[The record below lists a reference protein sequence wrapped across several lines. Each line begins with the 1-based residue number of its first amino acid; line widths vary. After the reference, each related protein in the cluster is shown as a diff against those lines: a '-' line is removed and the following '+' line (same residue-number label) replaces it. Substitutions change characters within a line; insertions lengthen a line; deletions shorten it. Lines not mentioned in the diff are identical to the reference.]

1 MSNECEPF
9 IEEWEL
15 YAKNHSHN
23 LIEKCLKLAQML
35 EYPELDI
42 SEYVEK
48 INSIGI
54 SLQNL
59 LVEKK
64 NPTYRISILNEY
76 LFSKYGFQGDMDD
89 YYNPKNNFL
98 NNVIEQKIGIPIT
111 LSIIYSEIGKF
122 LNLDL
127 KIVGFPSHVIVK
139 YDEETILDPFNH
151 GNLLSLDNLQEI
163 LHSNYGADVQVL
175 PEYLNE
181 ITTEKILIR
190 MLRNLKNSYM
200 ESYAYEMAI
209 KCNKM
214 ILSLS
219 SDSPDEVR
227 DLGIIENKLLHYDK
241 AVKLLNRYLELEPNA
256 NDADFILKL
265 IKEAREKIT
274 HQ

>member
-1 MSNECEPF
+1 MSNKSEPF

-15 YAKNHSHN
+15 YAKNPNHD

-98 NNVIEQKIGIPIT
+98 NNVIEQKVGIPIT

-151 GNLLSLDNLQEI
+151 GNPVSYTHLT
-163 LHSNYGADVQVL
+163 L
-175 PEYLNE
+175 P
-181 ITTEKILIR
+181 T
-190 MLRNLKNSYM
+190 
-200 ESYAYEMAI
+200 
-209 KCNKM
+209 
-214 ILSLS
+214 
-219 SDSPDEVR
+219 
-227 DLGIIENKLLHYDK
+227 K
-241 AVKLLNRYLELEPNA
+241 A
-256 NDADFILKL
+256 
-265 IKEAREKIT
+265 
-274 HQ
+274 

>member
-1 MSNECEPF
+1 MSNKSEPF

-35 EYPELDI
+35 DNPELDI

-98 NNVIEQKIGIPIT
+98 NNVIEQKVGIPIT

-163 LHSNYGADVQVL
+163 LHSNYGDNFKVL

-181 ITTEKILIR
+181 ITTDEILIR

-200 ESYAYEMAI
+200 ESYAYEMAM
-209 KCNKM
+209 KCIGM
-214 ILSLS
+214 ILSIGS
-219 SDSPDEVR
+219 YSAIEYR
-227 DLGIIENKLLHYDK
+227 DLGIIENKLKNYEK
-241 AVKLLNRYLELEPNA
+241 AIKLLNQYLELEPNA
-256 NDADFILKL
+256 DDVDIILEL

>member
-1 MSNECEPF
+1 M
-9 IEEWEL
+9 
-15 YAKNHSHN
+15 
-23 LIEKCLKLAQML
+23 
-35 EYPELDI
+35 
-42 SEYVEK
+42 
-48 INSIGI
+48 
-54 SLQNL
+54 
-59 LVEKK
+59 
-64 NPTYRISILNEY
+64 
-76 LFSKYGFQGDMDD
+76 
-89 YYNPKNNFL
+89 
-98 NNVIEQKIGIPIT
+98 
-111 LSIIYSEIGKF
+111 
-122 LNLDL
+122 
-127 KIVGFPSHVIVK
+127 
-139 YDEETILDPFNH
+139 DPFNH

-163 LHSNYGADVQVL
+163 LHSNYGDDVEVL

-200 ESYAYEMAI
+200 ESYAYEIAI